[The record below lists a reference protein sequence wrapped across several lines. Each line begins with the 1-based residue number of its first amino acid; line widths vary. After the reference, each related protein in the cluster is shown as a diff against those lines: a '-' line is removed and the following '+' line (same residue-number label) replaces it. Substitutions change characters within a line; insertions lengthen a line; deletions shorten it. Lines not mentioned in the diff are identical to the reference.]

1 MVLLLHA
8 NVNTVVLT
16 DLVCQSGP
24 GSWPS
29 QVYAESAV
37 YPMAH
42 SAAQVFF
49 SFSCFL
55 NLTSKPSDEYF
66 ILWLLVR
73 KQGNK
78 YFLHDFVSYSP
89 GPL

>member
-1 MVLLLHA
+1 MFSTFSNVPELCVMVLLLYA

-29 QVYAESAV
+29 QLYAESAI

-42 SAAQVFF
+42 SAVQVFF
-49 SFSCFL
+49 SFLGFE
-55 NLTSKPSDEYF
+55 N
-66 ILWLLVR
+66 
-73 KQGNK
+73 
-78 YFLHDFVSYSP
+78 
-89 GPL
+89 

>member
-1 MVLLLHA
+1 LTFLNDSEFRVMVLLLHA

-49 SFSCFL
+49 FFFL
-55 NLTSKPSDEYF
+55 FFKFNFKTF
-66 ILWLLVR
+66 
-73 KQGNK
+73 
-78 YFLHDFVSYSP
+78 
-89 GPL
+89 